1 MRKTQEEI
9 DKIKEGGKILNRIL
23 LQTAELV
30 KPGVSTWELNSFAE
44 SEIVKAGGRPSF
56 KGYGN
61 KGHLFPAGLCT
72 SVNSVVVHG
81 VPSKESI
88 LKEGD
93 IIGLDIGM
101 EYKGL
106 FTDTAITVPVG
117 KISEKAQNLLSLTK
131 KALSI
136 GIAQAKIG
144 NKVGDIG
151 AAVQK
156 VADDNKLGIIRDL
169 VGHGVG
175 HAVHEEPQVPNY
187 GKKGTGPEL
196 TEGLVIA
203 IEPMFTLGTDDIF
216 IEDDGWTVTT
226 RDESLAAHFEH
237 TVVIT
242 KNGPEILT

>member
-23 LQTAELV
+23 SQTAELV
-30 KPGVSTWELNSFAE
+30 RPGVSTWELNTFAE
-44 SEIVKAGGRPSF
+44 QEIFKAGGKPSF

-81 VPSKESI
+81 VPSKEAI

-93 IIGLDIGM
+93 TIGLDIGM

-136 GIAQAKIG
+136 GIAEAKIG

-156 VADDNKLGIIRDL
+156 VADDNKLGIIIDL

-187 GKKGTGPEL
+187 GKKGTGSEL

-226 RDESLAAHFEH
+226 KDESLAAHFEH

-242 KNGPEILT
+242 KSGPEILT

>member
-23 LQTAELV
+23 SQTAELV
-30 KPGVSTWELNSFAE
+30 RPGVSTWELNTFAE
-44 SEIVKAGGRPSF
+44 QEIFKAGGKPSF

-81 VPSKESI
+81 VPSKEAI

-93 IIGLDIGM
+93 TIGLDIGM

-136 GIAQAKIG
+136 GIAEAKIG

-187 GKKGTGPEL
+187 GKKGTGSEL

-226 RDESLAAHFEH
+226 KDESLAAHFEH

-242 KNGPEILT
+242 KSGPEILT

>member
-30 KPGVSTWELNSFAE
+30 KSGVSTWELNTFAE
-44 SEIVKAGGRPSF
+44 AEIVKAGGRPSF

-72 SVNSVVVHG
+72 SVNAVVVHG
-81 VPSKESI
+81 VPSKEII

-93 IIGLDIGM
+93 IVGLDIGM

-131 KALSI
+131 KALLI
-136 GIAQAKIG
+136 GIAEAKIG
-144 NKVGDIG
+144 NRVGDIG

>member
-9 DKIKEGGKILNRIL
+9 DKIAEGGKILNRIL
-23 LQTAELV
+23 QQTAKLAE
-30 KPGVSTWELNSFAE
+30 PGISTWQLNSFAE
-44 SEIVKAGGRPSF
+44 AEITKAGGRPSF

-61 KGHLFPAGLCT
+61 KGHQFPAGLCT
-72 SVNSVVVHG
+72 SLNSVVVHG
-81 VPSKESI
+81 VPSKNQI

-93 IIGLDIGM
+93 LLGLDIGM

-106 FTDTAITVPVG
+106 YTDTAITVAVG
-117 KISEKAQNLLSLTK
+117 KVSTEAQRLLDLTK
-131 KALSI
+131 KALAI
-136 GIAQAKIG
+136 GIAEAKVG
-144 NKVGDIG
+144 NRVGDIG

-237 TVVIT
+237 TIVIT

>member
-30 KPGVSTWELNSFAE
+30 RPGVSTWELNTFAE
-44 SEIVKAGGRPSF
+44 QEIFKAGGKPSF

-81 VPSKESI
+81 VPSKERI

-131 KALSI
+131 KALAI
-136 GIAQAKIG
+136 GIAEAKIG

-226 RDESLAAHFEH
+226 KDESLAAHFEH
-237 TVVIT
+237 TIVIT
-242 KNGPEILT
+242 KSGPEILT